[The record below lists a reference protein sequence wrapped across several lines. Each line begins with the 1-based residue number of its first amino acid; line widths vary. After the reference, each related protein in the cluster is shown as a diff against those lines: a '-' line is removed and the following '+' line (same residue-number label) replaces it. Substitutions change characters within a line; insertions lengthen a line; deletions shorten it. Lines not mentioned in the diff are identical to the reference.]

1 MLDPRFCGLLKVLAG
16 VVPSGAAAVDGAG
29 GSWLVLEWS
38 GVDVVAVLGFCG
50 LHKVLAAG
58 LVAIGAAAV
67 DGAGGS

>member
-1 MLDPRFCGLLKVLAG
+1 M
-16 VVPSGAAAVDGAG
+16 DGAG